1 VQVVQETKSLLRL
14 AHYGMVNCFLAR
26 EDDGFTLDVVGSAPG
41 IREAAQRIGVPI
53 CRIVLTQAHIDH
65 VGSVDALAR
74 EYPRIE
80 FAVGRRESR
89 LLRKDFSLD
98 AGETGKSLSV
108 SRA

>member
-1 VQVVQETKSLLRL
+1 
-14 AHYGMVNCFLAR
+14 MVNCFLAR

-53 CRIVLTQAHIDH
+53 CRIVLTHAHIDH
-65 VGSVDALAR
+65 VGSLDALAC

-80 FAVGRRESR
+80 FAVGDGSPDSCGRTFRSMQAKR
-89 LLRKDFSLD
+89 
-98 AGETGKSLSV
+98 GKSLSV